1 MSTISAPNAA
11 PLSATGQG
19 VEGPLPPRPWLL
31 PAVLLGVVA
40 GAALQL
46 QQPAL
51 WSAAAY
57 GWLLTAGLLLGGG
70 AVAAARRHPG
80 LRRARSVIAM
90 APWLMWL
97 AGALAMFGGTGLRA
111 VAYQAQALPAALE
124 GKDLRITGVVAAM
137 PQVNEAGTRWRM
149 AVESATLQGSP
160 VTMPPQIDVAWYG
173 GAFGSGGEVLDLQR
187 QPAPVRA
194 GERWQITVRLKAPHG
209 LRNPHGFDYELWMW
223 EQGVQATGYVRAG
236 PKDEPPVRVA
246 ATWQV
251 PVEQLRQRVRDAILE
266 RLVFGR
272 DGAASESADTTRART
287 AGVVA
292 ALVTGDQRA
301 IDLDADIKVEN
312 WDSL

>member
-90 APWLMWL
+90 SPWLMLL

-124 GKDLRITGVVAAM
+124 GKDLRITGVVAA
-137 PQVNEAGTRWRM
+137 
-149 AVESATLQGSP
+149 L
-160 VTMPPQIDVAWYG
+160 
-173 GAFGSGGEVLDLQR
+173 
-187 QPAPVRA
+187 
-194 GERWQITVRLKAPHG
+194 
-209 LRNPHGFDYELWMW
+209 
-223 EQGVQATGYVRAG
+223 
-236 PKDEPPVRVA
+236 
-246 ATWQV
+246 
-251 PVEQLRQRVRDAILE
+251 
-266 RLVFGR
+266 
-272 DGAASESADTTRART
+272 
-287 AGVVA
+287 
-292 ALVTGDQRA
+292 
-301 IDLDADIKVEN
+301 
-312 WDSL
+312 SLIHI

>member
-70 AVAAARRHPG
+70 AVAAARRYPG
-80 LRRARSVIAM
+80 LRRAGSVIAM

-97 AGALAMFGGTGLRA
+97 AGELAMFGGTGLRA

-149 AVESATLQGSP
+149 VVESATLQGTP
-160 VTMPPQIDVAWYG
+160 VAMSPQIDVAW
-173 GAFGSGGEVLDLQR
+173 
-187 QPAPVRA
+187 
-194 GERWQITVRLKAPHG
+194 
-209 LRNPHGFDYELWMW
+209 
-223 EQGVQATGYVRAG
+223 
-236 PKDEPPVRVA
+236 
-246 ATWQV
+246 
-251 PVEQLRQRVRDAILE
+251 
-266 RLVFGR
+266 
-272 DGAASESADTTRART
+272 
-287 AGVVA
+287 
-292 ALVTGDQRA
+292 
-301 IDLDADIKVEN
+301 
-312 WDSL
+312 